1 MAAIK
6 ISQAQLE
13 QSEANAPNLRISFK
27 GKSQNS
33 DLERNSARLL
43 LLANNE
49 ITGLIGGTVW
59 QSLGGHSNATHRS
72 FVGLSW
78 NLLEQ
83 KQHLSRQIW
92 IRSNL
97 DLIIFKRLT
106 SISFKENHTFLKCI
120 L

>member
-72 FVGLSW
+72 FVGLNW

-83 KQHLSRQIW
+83 KLHLSCQIW

-106 SISFKENHTFLKCI
+106 SIS
-120 L
+120 